1 MQLLKSAISH
11 MFHSSDAK
19 SDSPS
24 YHICLL
30 CFFFAAS
37 ICLNISFFIFR
48 DMSVS
53 GEFYSASLQ
62 MFRVSCVNYRKSP
75 WIHCLQFFCICHL
88 EDHYSTAH
96 QYYLRIV
103 ASHWK
108 LAVFI
113 KLTMFWRKGGMTLQA
128 ASTRRRIEPDGR
140 RYALFI
146 VITDMLIDELTRMLW
161 L

>member
-1 MQLLKSAISH
+1 MFALVAEQEDRGWHSSVSVTMGVEVPLLLTLPVCHDLSEFIIYNVQLLKSAISH

-30 CFFFAAS
+30 FFFAAS
-37 ICLNISFFIFR
+37 ICLNISFFIFG

-96 QYYLRIV
+96 QYYLRMV
-103 ASHWK
+103 AS
-108 LAVFI
+108 
-113 KLTMFWRKGGMTLQA
+113 
-128 ASTRRRIEPDGR
+128 
-140 RYALFI
+140 
-146 VITDMLIDELTRMLW
+146 ITES
-161 L
+161 